1 MHRTTHSR
9 PHRGDRGVHDR
20 RAQGES
26 FSDSW
31 IACCQSRG
39 TVRRFTTAQPI
50 GAHGSVE
57 KRVGEVFPCFGVYR
71 GNAQPVIRPAR
82 GWGNPSRVWRHE
94 QGRSYFQPIPAESS
108 SFCRGN
114 VRQLRRIAQGNRS
127 LIGQEEWGR
136 GMRERFRR
144 RGAPAGE
151 MFAGCWSRWGNR
163 SPIGREETFTGGES
177 FAHSTPEQ
185 GNHSREIGEMFSG
198 SRWGRG
204 NRLQITP
211 RPSLARGNVR
221 ADTPFFGGSV
231 PELSARCLNK
241 IFLTN
246 DLRYYAPAL
255 SFFLTL

>member
-1 MHRTTHSR
+1 MA
-9 PHRGDRGVHDR
+9 P
-20 RAQGES
+20 RAGAEL
-26 FSDSW
+26 FSAD
-31 IACCQSRG
+31 
-39 TVRRFTTAQPI
+39 P
-50 GAHGSVE
+50 
-57 KRVGEVFPCFGVYR
+57 
-71 GNAQPVIRPAR
+71 
-82 GWGNPSRVWRHE
+82 
-94 QGRSYFQPIPAESS
+94 GRKLVLL
-108 SFCRGN
+108 RGN

-163 SPIGREETFTGGES
+163 SPIGREETFAGGES

-204 NRLQITP
+204 NRLQIIP
-211 RPSLARGNVR
+211 GPSLARGNVR

-246 DLRYYAPAL
+246 DLRCYAPGL
-255 SFFLTL
+255 TFFLTL